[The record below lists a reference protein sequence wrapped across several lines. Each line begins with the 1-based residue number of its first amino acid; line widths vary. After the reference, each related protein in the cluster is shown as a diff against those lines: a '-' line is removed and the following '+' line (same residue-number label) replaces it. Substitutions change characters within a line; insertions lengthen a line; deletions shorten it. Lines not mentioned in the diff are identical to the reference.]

1 VDDDPRTA
9 TPPAPDEPG
18 WTVARVAGV
27 PVRLR
32 GSAVVT
38 LVVLWVILHVQ
49 LAPAV
54 AVRAWWVAPS
64 MATLTTLGFGLS
76 VVVHELAHA
85 AVARAL
91 YLPVTGITVFHLG
104 GATHLAREP
113 EDWRDE
119 TAVAVAGPL
128 ANLTAAGALLVAG
141 STLGAGSA
149 TGAVLV
155 LLGYV
160 NASIGLFN
168 LLPGHPLD
176 GGALLRAATWAVTG
190 DPDGALRLSS
200 RLGQALGTSL
210 VVGGVLGALPV
221 APGDGDSSW
230 LWLALVGA
238 FVLHAA
244 RIGVIRGT
252 VRAALAGVRVAD
264 LTRASAFDA
273 FGSHT
278 VATAVAAVT
287 RAGTAGLVLDG
298 QGHAVGTFGPDELA
312 SVPEARWSHLTIEE
326 TMRPVQGS
334 VPAEQLV
341 LDAVAAF
348 GGARDA
354 VLAVLHA
361 GRPVGTLA
369 AADVLAHVDR
379 STGPNVPGRGQR
391 PIS

>member
-1 VDDDPRTA
+1 
-9 TPPAPDEPG
+9 
-18 WTVARVAGV
+18 
-27 PVRLR
+27 
-32 GSAVVT
+32 
-38 LVVLWVILHVQ
+38 
-49 LAPAV
+49 
-54 AVRAWWVAPS
+54 
-64 MATLTTLGFGLS
+64 
-76 VVVHELAHA
+76 
-85 AVARAL
+85 
-91 YLPVTGITVFHLG
+91 
-104 GATHLAREP
+104 
-113 EDWRDE
+113 
-119 TAVAVAGPL
+119 VAVAGPL
-128 ANLTAAGALLVAG
+128 TNLLAAGVLLVTGTSLG
-141 STLGAGSA
+141 SGSA
-149 TGAVLV
+149 TGVVLV